1 MMRIFALGLLGAFT
15 TMASIPPTRVIE
27 HNPPVCQVN
36 DAYMRWIL
44 NHQRYN
50 LQHNLS
56 PGHWQTVGLTPTD
69 TNLIQPVKNDSL
81 CDIARVTINR
91 DQHEP
96 DSTVRGI
103 YMVTE
108 GRYYIAIDHKLMGG
122 EFVTAYFL
130 DSTLTKVITRFAM

>member
-1 MMRIFALGLLGAFT
+1 MRILALGLLGAFA
-15 TMASIPPTRVIE
+15 TMASIRPPRAIE
-27 HNPPVCQVN
+27 HNASECQAN

-56 PGHWQTVGLTPTD
+56 PGHWQTVGLTRAD

-81 CDIARVTINR
+81 CNIAGVTINR
-91 DQHEP
+91 DMHEP
-96 DSTVRGI
+96 DSTVRAI
-103 YMVTE
+103 YLVTE

-122 EFVTAYFL
+122 EFVTAFFL